1 MHANFEGILK
11 NGLVLA
17 TDTWKA
23 FQRELEWHNGTVDK
37 IFNHQVSVIH
47 QEMLFRTLDLDESRG
62 FSTVEYLGNI
72 GSCSLPISFA
82 IGVEQGHVKAGDKV
96 VMMAAG
102 SGLACIMLGLEW

>member
-1 MHANFEGILK
+1 
-11 NGLVLA
+11 
-17 TDTWKA
+17 
-23 FQRELEWHNGTVDK
+23 VDK
-37 IFNHQVSVIH
+37 IFNHQVSIVH
-47 QEMLFRTLDLDESRG
+47 QEMLFRTLNLDESRG

-82 IGVEQGHVKAGDKV
+82 IGIEQGLVKAGDKV